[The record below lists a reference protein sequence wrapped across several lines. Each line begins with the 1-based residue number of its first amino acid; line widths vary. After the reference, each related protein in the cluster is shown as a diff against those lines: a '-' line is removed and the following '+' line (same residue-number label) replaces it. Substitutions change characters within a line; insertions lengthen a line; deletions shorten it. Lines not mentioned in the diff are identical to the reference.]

1 MKLEIYVLQ
10 VRHLEMTVRCVH
22 CGVKLNVM
30 ITKSN
35 AREVRMTMD
44 VKKPMYALID
54 P

>member
-35 AREVRMTMD
+35 AQEVQMTMD
-44 VKKPMYALID
+44 VKKPMYALIG